1 MTLVNTPL
9 LLPSFYPMAKRRLT
23 PLSVRKLRAGKARRE
38 IPDAT
43 MPGLHLVI
51 QPTGRRV
58 WALRLRRP
66 DGRSAKITLGPVDTT
81 NREVIDGAPVVG
93 QLLTLAGA
101 RQLAAALHRERAMGR
116 DVAAE
121 AVAAKRRARGER
133 AAAAAGT
140 FGRAVL
146 DYIASMKKKLRRWQ
160 RSARMLGVDENLE
173 LIRGGL
179 AERWNTRSV
188 GEISSH
194 DIFFIVDEV
203 RHRSVPGLA
212 RRTGRPTEGMAR
224 VMHAT
229 LSAAFSW
236 FVRNRRCER
245 NPCAGVHLL
254 EAGRERDRV
263 LSDDE
268 LVRLWKATEQIGGS
282 FGAIYKVLVLTGCR
296 LNEIAQMKWAEL
308 SDDFATLKLPAERVK
323 NKTPHDVPLSP
334 MARDVIAAVP
344 RIAGSDFVFTSPR
357 TGRPAL
363 AFSKA
368 KAAIDALMGPD
379 VPQWVTHDIR
389 RTVASGLQRLGIAL
403 PVTEKIL
410 GHEGG
415 SFGGIVGVYQR
426 HEYAAEQRA
435 ALERWAA
442 HVEGSIPGASAGV
455 VPIRRHRGR

>member
-1 MTLVNTPL
+1 M
-9 LLPSFYPMAKRRLT
+9 
-23 PLSVRKLRAGKARRE
+23 
-38 IPDAT
+38 
-43 MPGLHLVI
+43 VI

-81 NREVIDGAPVVG
+81 NREAEGTPVVG

-116 DVAAE
+116 DIAAE

-133 AAAAAGT
+133 AAAAASS
-140 FGRAVL
+140 FGRAAI
-146 DYIASMKKKLRRWQ
+146 DYVAFTKKNLRRWQ

-203 RHRSVPGLA
+203 RHRGVPGLA
-212 RRTGRPTEGMAR
+212 RRTGGPTEGMAR
-224 VMHAT
+224 VMHGV

-245 NPCAGVHLL
+245 NPCAGVHLP

-282 FGAIYKVLVLTGCR
+282 FGAIYKLLVLTGCR
-296 LNEIAQMKWAEL
+296 LNEIAQMKWVEL
-308 SDDFATLKLPAERVK
+308 SDGFATLKLPAERVK
-323 NKTPHDVPLSP
+323 NKTPHDVPLSR

-344 RIAGSDFVFTSPR
+344 RIAKSDFVFASPR
-357 TGRPAL
+357 TGRPAS

-368 KAAIDALMGPD
+368 KAAIDALIGPG
-379 VPQWVTHDIR
+379 VPPWVTHDIR
-389 RTVASGLQRLGIAL
+389 RSVASGLQRLGVAL

-415 SFGGIVGVYQR
+415 SFAGVVGIYQR

-442 HVEGSIPGASAGV
+442 HVEGLVSGESASIT
-455 VPIRRHRGR
+455 PIRRRRGR

>member
-1 MTLVNTPL
+1 
-9 LLPSFYPMAKRRLT
+9 MAKRLT
-23 PLSVRKLRAGKARRE
+23 PLSVRKLRPGKVRRE
-38 IPDAT
+38 IPDGA

-66 DGRSAKITLGPVDTT
+66 DGRSAKVTLGPVDTT
-81 NREVIDGAPVVG
+81 NREVEGTPVVG

-121 AVAAKRRARGER
+121 AVATKRRARGER
-133 AAAAAGT
+133 ATAAAGT

-179 AERWNTRSV
+179 AERWNTRGI
-188 GEISSH
+188 GEITSH
-194 DIFFIVDEV
+194 DVFFVVDEV
-203 RHRSVPGLA
+203 RHRGVPGLE
-212 RRTGRPTEGMAR
+212 RRSREPTAGLAR

-236 FVRNRRCER
+236 FVQNRRCER
-245 NPCAGVHLL
+245 NPCTGVHPPDPP
-254 EAGRERDRV
+254 AERDRV

-268 LVRLWKATEQIGGS
+268 LVRLWKATEQIGGN
-282 FGAIYKVLVLTGCR
+282 FGAIFKLLILTACR
-296 LNEIAQMKWAEL
+296 LNEIAQIKWAEL
-308 SDDFATLKLPAERVK
+308 SDDFATLKLPTERVK
-323 NKTPHDVPLSP
+323 NKKARDVPLSS
-334 MARDVIAAVP
+334 MARKVISAVP
-344 RIAGSDFVFTSPR
+344 RIAGSDVVFPSRNGKPVS
-357 TGRPAL
+357 

-368 KAAIDALMGPD
+368 KARIDGLMGPD
-379 VPQWVTHDIR
+379 TPPFVVHDIR
-389 RTVASGLQRLGIAL
+389 RSVASGLQRLGVAL

-410 GHEGG
+410 GHEGE
-415 SFGGIVGVYQR
+415 SFGGIIGVYQKY
-426 HEYAAEQRA
+426 EYAAEQRQ
-435 ALERWAA
+435 ALQRWAL
-442 HVEGSIPGASAGV
+442 HVEGLVSGASAGI
-455 VPIRRHRGR
+455 VPIRRRRGR